1 MSLNTNTDP
10 GTSLSEVH
18 QSVDTTNPKKAN
30 WKRILSFFGPAY
42 LVSVGYMD
50 PGNWATDLAGGSK
63 YGYTLIWVLLMSNIM
78 ALLLQT
84 LSARLGIVRGRDL
97 AQANRETYPKKVN
110 FILWVLAEIAIAAC
124 DLAEIL
130 GMAIGIQ
137 LLTGLPLIWGV
148 SITVLDTFL
157 LLYLQRLGIRKM
169 EAFIIGLIAVIGV
182 CFLVNIIMANPQLHE
197 VLKGLIPSLPDA
209 KELYAAKGM
218 SNALPKETAL
228 FLAIGIIGAT
238 VMPHNLYL
246 HSALVQ
252 TRKIK
257 RNNQGIRQALKF
269 SFIDSA
275 IALNIAFLINAA
287 ILILAATVF
296 FQTGK
301 TDVGQIKDA
310 HELLSPMLGS
320 TVASSLFA
328 IALIAS
334 GQSSTVTGTLAG
346 QIVMEGYLRLR
357 INPIT
362 RRLITRLLAII
373 PALIVIGIFGEGEV
387 DSLLVFSQVILS
399 LQLGFAVI
407 PLIHFVSDKKTMG
420 AFAIKPIVQFF
431 AWVVASILV
440 YLNLKMLV
448 DEADSFFTSS
458 DNTILK
464 IIIILGGLLFVT
476 LLVYSIIY
484 PLIAKKKKTVS
495 IQVHPDIPGL
505 QNIEVPVYNKIAVAL
520 DFSEN
525 DIKLL
530 ASAIGQA
537 RKGTQFILVHVVET
551 ATSILLGTETDD
563 YETKKDKE
571 RLDFYVNQLR
581 EKGFESEGILGFRHR
596 AKEIVRIVKAE
607 KADMLVAGAHGHTG
621 IKDIIY
627 GETINSVRHELKI
640 PVLVVHL

>member
-1 MSLNTNTDP
+1 MARNTDFD
-10 GTSLSEVH
+10 TSLSEVH
-18 QSVDTTNPKKAN
+18 QSVDTTNLKKPG
-30 WKRILSFFGPAY
+30 WRRILSFFGPAY

-63 YGYTLIWVLLMSNIM
+63 YGYTLIWVLLMSNLM
-78 ALLLQT
+78 ALLLQS

-97 AQANRETYPKKVN
+97 AQANRETFPKKMN
-110 FILWVLAEIAIAAC
+110 FILWVLAEIAIAAT

-148 SITVLDTFL
+148 SITVFDTFL

-182 CFLVNIIMANPQLHE
+182 CFLVNIIMADPQLHE
-197 VLKGLIPSLPDA
+197 VLKGLIPSLPEA
-209 KELYAAKGM
+209 KDLYAAKNM

-228 FLAIGIIGAT
+228 YLAIGIIGAT

-257 RNNQGIRQALKF
+257 KTNQGIKQALKY

-296 FQTGK
+296 FQTGN
-301 TDVGQIKDA
+301 TDVAEIKQA
-310 HELLSPMLGS
+310 YQLLPQTLGS
-320 TVASSLFA
+320 TITSTLFA

-357 INPIT
+357 INPIM
-362 RRLITRLLAII
+362 RRLITRLIAII
-373 PALIVIGIFGEGEV
+373 PAIIVIAMFGEDEV
-387 DSLLVFSQVILS
+387 DSLLIFSQVVLS

-420 AFAIKPIVQFF
+420 SFAIKPVVQFF
-431 AWVVASILV
+431 SWVVASVLV
-440 YLNLKMLV
+440 YLNLKMLMG
-448 DEADSFFTSS
+448 EAIGFFADSDNSIVKVIIVLAGIFFV
-458 DNTILK
+458 
-464 IIIILGGLLFVT
+464 GLLI
-476 LLVYSIIY
+476 YSIIF
-484 PLIAKKKKTVS
+484 PLLTKHKKPVS
-495 IQVHPDIPGL
+495 IQMHPDMPGL
-505 QNIEVPVYNKIAVAL
+505 QNIEVPVYKKIAVAL

-525 DIKLL
+525 DTKLL

-537 RKGTQFILVHVVET
+537 GQDTQFILIHVVESAT
-551 ATSILLGTETDD
+551 ALLLGNETAD
-563 YETKKDKE
+563 YESQKDKE
-571 RLDFYVNQLR
+571 RLDLFVNQLR
-581 EKGFESEGILGFRHR
+581 EKGFEAEGILGFRHSS
-596 AKEIVRIVKAE
+596 KEIIRIVKE
-607 KADMLVAGAHGHTG
+607 ENADMLVLGAHGHTG
-621 IKDIIY
+621 LKDFIY
-627 GETINSVRHELKI
+627 GATINAVRHELKI
-640 PVLVVHL
+640 PVLIVHL